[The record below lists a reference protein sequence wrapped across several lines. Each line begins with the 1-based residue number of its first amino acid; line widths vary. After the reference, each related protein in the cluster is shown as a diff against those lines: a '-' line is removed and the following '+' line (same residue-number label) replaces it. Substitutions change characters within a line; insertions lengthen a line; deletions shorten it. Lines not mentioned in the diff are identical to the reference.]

1 MSWIPETRIDANII
15 TAAPPSTDCGIMDT
29 NAAIFGQ
36 SPQRIRKMAPQ
47 ESAIRFTI
55 FVIEIMPTFCAKEV
69 FPGRDKRFFF
79 IVLPGIRR
87 ELPVEGS
94 AGKMSE
100 NTRNIQNDG
109 KSTKNPSIDKRI
121 TKKKKSRLTINF
133 KIVYKIDNMN

>member
-1 MSWIPETRIDANII
+1 M
-15 TAAPPSTDCGIMDT
+15 
-29 NAAIFGQ
+29 
-36 SPQRIRKMAPQ
+36 
-47 ESAIRFTI
+47 
-55 FVIEIMPTFCAKEV
+55 
-69 FPGRDKRFFF
+69 
-79 IVLPGIRR
+79 LPGIRR

-133 KIVYKIDNMN
+133 KIVYKIDNMNDVGVKTINKFNPIPYSTLKNSYFVVYRRGLGNI

>member
-1 MSWIPETRIDANII
+1 MNNYKKLETRIKSLEQKKKKNLL
-15 TAAPPSTDCGIMDT
+15 C
-29 NAAIFGQ
+29 F
-36 SPQRIRKMAPQ
+36 R
-47 ESAIRFTI
+47 
-55 FVIEIMPTFCAKEV
+55 KEV

-109 KSTKNPSIDKRI
+109 KKH
-121 TKKKKSRLTINF
+121 KKSVNR
-133 KIVYKIDNMN
+133 

>member
-1 MSWIPETRIDANII
+1 MA
-15 TAAPPSTDCGIMDT
+15 
-29 NAAIFGQ
+29 FL
-36 SPQRIRKMAPQ
+36 RKKQ
-47 ESAIRFTI
+47 KKEQKKKKNLLCFR
-55 FVIEIMPTFCAKEV
+55 KEV

-109 KSTKNPSIDKRI
+109 KKH
-121 TKKKKSRLTINF
+121 KKSVNR
-133 KIVYKIDNMN
+133 

>member
-1 MSWIPETRIDANII
+1 MRGYKEGMTSNGGGGQ
-15 TAAPPSTDCGIMDT
+15 TDD
-29 NAAIFGQ
+29 
-36 SPQRIRKMAPQ
+36 
-47 ESAIRFTI
+47 
-55 FVIEIMPTFCAKEV
+55 
-69 FPGRDKRFFF
+69 
-79 IVLPGIRR
+79 
-87 ELPVEGS
+87 

>member
-1 MSWIPETRIDANII
+1 M
-15 TAAPPSTDCGIMDT
+15 
-29 NAAIFGQ
+29 
-36 SPQRIRKMAPQ
+36 
-47 ESAIRFTI
+47 
-55 FVIEIMPTFCAKEV
+55 
-69 FPGRDKRFFF
+69 
-79 IVLPGIRR
+79 LPGIRR

-133 KIVYKIDNMN
+133 KIVYKIDNMNYKNEINCEKDIKNACQNGWKRGVIIA